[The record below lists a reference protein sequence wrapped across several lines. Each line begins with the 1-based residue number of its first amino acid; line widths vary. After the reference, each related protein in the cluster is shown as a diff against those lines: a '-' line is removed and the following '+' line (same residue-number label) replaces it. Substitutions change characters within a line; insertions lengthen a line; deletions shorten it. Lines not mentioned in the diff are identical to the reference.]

1 MERRA
6 LVAVLWTGA
15 TALALSAC
23 EPREDDTA
31 ALTRETP
38 PITEAGPERSA
49 PVVEERLTPR
59 PDLFSLQD
67 EAIWDGRPSLGGAWI
82 AHPDVGNPERVEV
95 TDVASGQS
103 ITAALFRREAGLPGP
118 VFQLS
123 ADAARELGVE
133 PGLPVEVEVVAVR
146 PETVEVVQDT
156 PDAEEAQADAA
167 DGDLAEA
174 DPADI
179 SEATEEIEDAATVVD
194 GAAEL
199 PAEEATQVELATDE
213 DAIAEI
219 AAAIVAAPDPEPAVE
234 DAGPTLE
241 EIEVPEPTAEAVEAP
256 SPTAAPDTPFMQVGM
271 FGVPGNAEALVER
284 LRAEGLA
291 AQALPAG
298 SLTRVVVGPAR
309 SDAELAETR
318 ARLREL
324 GFSDALAI
332 SL

>member
-1 MERRA
+1 MARRA

-23 EPREDDTA
+23 ETQDDEA

-38 PITEAGPERSA
+38 VITEEEPARVE

-95 TDVASGQS
+95 TDVTSGQS

-123 ADAARELGVE
+123 ADAAQELGAE
-133 PGLPVEVEVVAVR
+133 PGVPLEVEVIAVR
-146 PETVEVVQDT
+146 PEVVDVADDAAEG
-156 PDAEEAQADAA
+156 DAEEAESNAAEVEDAV
-167 DGDLAEA
+167 DVVAEGEA
-174 DPADI
+174 AAAAVDEAAAPADD
-179 SEATEEIEDAATVVD
+179 E
-194 GAAEL
+194 AAE
-199 PAEEATQVELATDE
+199 VELASDE
-213 DAIAEI
+213 AAIAEI
-219 AAAIVAAPDPEPAVE
+219 AAAIVAAPDPEPAIEAAAPAVE
-234 DAGPTLE
+234 EAEAPQP
-241 EIEVPEPTAEAVEAP
+241 VAEAVAP
-256 SPTAAPDTPFMQVGM
+256 APAAAPDTPFMQVGM

-284 LRAEGLA
+284 LQAEGLA
-291 AQALPAG
+291 ARALPAG
-298 SLTRVVVGPAR
+298 SLTRVVVGPAE

-318 ARLREL
+318 QRLREL
-324 GFSDALAI
+324 GFSDAIAI